1 MKISQEKG
9 GSKNKL
15 RYDVIYEINIMLLE
29 IKNMSYKRGCNEKG
43 LISQLLKSPKY
54 QKRTVIFGSISPHIT
69 VFLV

>member
-29 IKNMSYKRGCNEKG
+29 IKNMLYKKALTAE
-43 LISQLLKSPKY
+43 S
-54 QKRTVIFGSISPHIT
+54 
-69 VFLV
+69 FLRFL

>member
-29 IKNMSYKRGCNEKG
+29 IKNMLYKKALTAESFSR
-43 LISQLLKSPKY
+43 
-54 QKRTVIFGSISPHIT
+54 
-69 VFLV
+69 FL

>member
-29 IKNMSYKRGCNEKG
+29 IKNMSYKKALTAESFSR
-43 LISQLLKSPKY
+43 
-54 QKRTVIFGSISPHIT
+54 
-69 VFLV
+69 FL